1 MINKKENI
9 HDRELLFKFL
19 MLWGSGY
26 WGEDFNI
33 FDNTGEYGKQKGETH
48 MRVFVKGGISFDISK
63 ELDESDESKKVF
75 QYDFISGWEGAYSC
89 MTATDVISVLI
100 MLGHGEAI
108 EVTRKK
114 IAASE
119 VSVHKI

>member
-19 MLWGSGY
+19 MLWGPGY
-26 WGEDFNI
+26 RGEDFCT
-33 FDNTGEYGKQKGETH
+33 FDNTGEYGKQKGEIH
-48 MRVFVKGGISFDISK
+48 LNVFVKGGISFDISK
-63 ELDESDESKKVF
+63 ELDDSNENKKTW
-75 QYDFISGWEGAYSC
+75 QYDFISGWEGAYGC

-100 MLGHGEAI
+100 MLGHGDAI

-114 IAASE
+114 IAAIE
-119 VSVHKI
+119 VVYT